1 MSRAGGFRR
10 GVLGALRAYGLA
22 VGLFVV
28 IAAIL
33 LRGLASTDSASKTEQ
48 LEMLKNNIR
57 RAIVSCYAVE
67 GSYPESMEYITEHY
81 GVVIDDE
88 KFFVYYNIFGSNIMP
103 DFDVLP
109 VTDSEVG
116 P

>member
-1 MSRAGGFRR
+1 MNRTGGFWR
-10 GVLGALRAYGLA
+10 GALGALRAYGLA
-22 VGLFVV
+22 VGLFLV

-33 LRGLASTDSASKTEQ
+33 LRGLASTDSASRTEQ
-48 LEMLKNNIR
+48 LEMLRSNIR

-67 GSYPESMEYITEHY
+67 GSYPESIDYITEHY
-81 GVVIDDE
+81 GVTIDE
-88 KFFVYYNIFGSNIMP
+88 KKFFVYYDIFGSNIMP

-109 VTDSEVG
+109 VGDSEVE